1 MRHPIRVLVPA
12 LAVLTAAGTLTG
24 CLGTEAKPD
33 RAAALP
39 SSPTPSATATKAAAG
54 SIGAPGS
61 ACDLPVSFGLA
72 ADWKPEAVK
81 ATDDEVFAALGR
93 QGPATMVCEVDAKP
107 AGNIGYL
114 RVWTAGKGPA
124 RTALEGF
131 VKAEKNTSKVSYKE
145 TKAGALPAV
154 EVTYTVYN
162 KLMEESKEERAFAV
176 AAPKGT
182 VIVHLGGLDSAEHRA
197 MIPAYDLARST
208 LKPL

>member
-12 LAVLTAAGTLTG
+12 FAALAAAGTLTG
-24 CLGTEAKPD
+24 CLGTTPTPD
-33 RAAALP
+33 DVP
-39 SSPTPSATATKAAAG
+39 QGSKSPSATATKAAAG
-54 SIGAPGS
+54 SLGAPGS
-61 ACDLPVSFGLA
+61 ACALPVSFGLA
-72 ADWKPEAVK
+72 ADWKPAAVK
-81 ATDDEVFAALGR
+81 LTDDEAFAIIGK
-93 QGPATMVCEVDAKP
+93 QGPATLVCEVDAKP

-131 VKAEKNTSKVSYKE
+131 VKAEESTSKVSYKE

-182 VIVHLGGLDSAEHRA
+182 VIVHLGGLDTEEHRE

-208 LKPL
+208 LKADQ